1 MSSRLLLLLAAGLA
15 AGLMLL
21 PSAASAEPAPPAETL
36 YQTHCASC
44 HGESRLGGIGP
55 ALLPGNLSR
64 LEPAAAEGVIRDG
77 RAASQMPGFADQ
89 LDEEQVSDLA
99 EWLYRAPDEEPIWGR
114 DEILAS
120 QVVHHRD
127 GSLPDTPRF
136 DADPLNL
143 FIVVETGDHHATL
156 LDGDTFEPIHRF
168 ETRYALHGGPKYT
181 PDGRHVFFGSRDGWI
196 TKYDIYN
203 MEVVAEVRAGIN
215 MRNIA
220 VSGDGRYVM
229 AANYLPHSLVLFDAH
244 NLDLMKVYPAQ
255 GESGESSRVSAVYA
269 APPRGSFIAA
279 LKDIEEV
286 WEIPWPLPTEPVV
299 STGHMATPLAPQRHH
314 DTPNFRVRRIPVPD
328 YLDDFFFDLDY
339 AHVIGASRGGE
350 SDGQGGMVVNLDSGE
365 KVADLPL
372 EGMPHLGSGI
382 TWEHEG
388 RRVMAT
394 PHLTRAAVSIIDM
407 TTWEVIKTLE
417 TDGPGFFMRS
427 HANSPYV
434 WADVFFGPHRDRVHV
449 IDKASLEIV
458 ETLIPEPGKTAAH
471 VEFDRYGEKLLLSL
485 WEDDGAVIVYDAE
498 SLEEEKRIPMSKP
511 SGKYN
516 VWNKTRYEEGTSH

>member
-1 MSSRLLLLLAAGLA
+1 MPVASVLADDADTRA
-15 AGLMLL
+15 
-21 PSAASAEPAPPAETL
+21 L
-36 YQTHCASC
+36 YQAQCASC
-44 HGESRLGGIGP
+44 HGKARLGGIGP

-64 LEPAAAEGVIRDG
+64 LKPEAAIQVIRDG
-77 RAASQMPGFADQ
+77 RHASQMPGFGDILASDDIASLAD
-89 LDEEQVSDLA
+89 
-99 EWLYRAPDEEPIWGR
+99 WIYRPPETPPSWTKD
-114 DEILAS
+114 DILAS
-120 QVVHHRD
+120 QILLHPE
-127 GSLPDTPRF
+127 GSLPNEPVF
-136 DADPLNL
+136 AADPLNL
-143 FIVVETGDHHATL
+143 FIVVETGDHHASV
-156 LDGDTFEPIHRF
+156 LDGDTFERIHRF

-181 PDGRHVFFGSRDGWI
+181 PDGRYVFFGSRDGWI
-196 TKYDIYN
+196 TKYDLYN
-203 MEVVAEVRAGIN
+203 FEVVAEVRAGIN

-220 VSGDGRYVM
+220 VSADGRYVM

-244 NLDLMKVYPAQ
+244 ELDLMKVYPVADQ
-255 GESGESSRVSAVYA
+255 AGNGSRVSAVYA

-299 STGHMATPLAPQRHH
+299 STGHMNTPLVSQRSH
-314 DTPNFRVRRIPVPD
+314 DTPNFRVRRISVPD

-339 AHVIGASRGGE
+339 GHVIGASRGG
-350 SDGQGGMVVNLDSGE
+350 QGGMVIDLDSGE

-372 EGMPHLGSGI
+372 AGMPHLGSGI
-382 TWEHEG
+382 TWEYEG

-394 PHLTRAAVSIIDM
+394 PHLSKSAVSIIDM
-407 TTWEVIKTLE
+407 QDWSVIKTLE

-427 HANSPYV
+427 HANSPYAWV
-434 WADVFFGPHRDRVHV
+434 DVFFGPNRDRMHV

-485 WEDDGAVIVYDAE
+485 WEDDGAVIVYDGNT
-498 SLEEEKRIPMSKP
+498 LEELQRIPMSKP

>member
-1 MSSRLLLLLAAGLA
+1 MNFLSLVARLVFFLPAVSALANEADTR
-15 AGLMLL
+15 
-21 PSAASAEPAPPAETL
+21 TL
-36 YQTHCASC
+36 YRTQCAAC
-44 HGESRLGGIGP
+44 HGEARLGGIGP

-64 LEPAAAEGVIRDG
+64 LKPDAAGQVIRDG
-77 RAASQMPGFADQ
+77 RLASQMPGFGET
-89 LDEEQVSDLA
+89 LDSDEIASLV
-99 EWLYRAPDEEPIWGR
+99 EWIYRPPETPPSWTKD
-114 DEILAS
+114 DILAS
-120 QVVHHRD
+120 QVVAFPE
-127 GSLPDTPRF
+127 GSLPNEPLF

-143 FIVVETGDHHATL
+143 FIVVETGDHHASV
-156 LDGDTFEPIHRF
+156 LDGDSFERIHRF

-181 PDGRHVFFGSRDGWI
+181 PDGRYVFFGSRDGWI
-196 TKYDIYN
+196 TKYDLYN
-203 MEVVAEVRAGIN
+203 LEVVAEVRAGIN

-220 VSGDGRYVM
+220 VSADGRYVM

-244 NLDLMKVYPAQ
+244 ELDLMKVYPVADEA
-255 GESGESSRVSAVYA
+255 GNGSRVSAVYA

-286 WEIPWPLPTEPVV
+286 WEIPWPLPIEPVV
-299 STGHMATPLAPQRHH
+299 STGHMSTPLAAGRSH
-314 DTPNFRVRRIPVPD
+314 DTPNFRVRRISVPD

-339 AHVIGASRGGE
+339 RHVIGASRGG
-350 SDGQGGMVVNLDSGE
+350 QGGMVVDLDSGE

-372 EGMPHLGSGI
+372 AGMPHLGSGI
-382 TWEHEG
+382 TWEYEG

-394 PHLTRAAVSIIDM
+394 PHLSKAAVSIIDM
-407 TTWEVIKTLE
+407 QDWSVIKTLE

-427 HANSPYV
+427 HANSPYAWV
-434 WADVFFGPHRDRVHV
+434 DVFFGPNRDRVHV

-471 VEFDRYGEKLLLSL
+471 VEFDRYGKKLLLSI
-485 WEDDGAVIVYDAE
+485 WDDDGAVIVYDGDT
-498 SLEEEKRIPMSKP
+498 LEELKRIPMRKP

>member
-1 MSSRLLLLLAAGLA
+1 A
-15 AGLMLL
+15 
-21 PSAASAEPAPPAETL
+21 L
-36 YQTHCASC
+36 YRAQCASC
-44 HGESRLGGIGP
+44 HGEERLGGIGP

-64 LEPAAAEGVIRDG
+64 LSPEAAEAVIRDG
-77 RAASQMPGFADQ
+77 RAASQMPAFGER
-89 LDEEQVSDLA
+89 LDEAAIASLA
-99 EWLYRAPDEEPIWGR
+99 AWLYRAPEVAPAWGR

-120 QVVHHRD
+120 QSVPHPD

-136 DADPLNL
+136 EADPLNL
-143 FIVVETGDHHATL
+143 FVVVETGDHHASV
-156 LDGDTFEPIHRF
+156 LDGDTFERIHRF
-168 ETRYALHGGPKYT
+168 PTRYALHGGPKYT
-181 PDGRHVFFGSRDGWI
+181 PDGRYVFFGSRDGWI
-196 TKYDIYN
+196 TKVDLYN
-203 MEVVAEVRAGIN
+203 LEVVAEVRAGIN

-220 VSGDGRYVM
+220 VSADGRYVM

-244 NLDLMKVYPAQ
+244 NLDPMKVYPVV
-255 GESGESSRVSAVYA
+255 GENGESSRVSAVYA

-279 LKDIEEV
+279 LKDLEEV

-299 STGHMATPLAPQRHH
+299 STGHMTTPLEPKRRH
-314 DTPNFRVRRIPVPD
+314 DTPTFRVRRLPVPD
-328 YLDDFFFDLDY
+328 YLDDFFFDPAY
-339 AHVIGASRGGE
+339 RHVIGASRGG
-350 SDGQGGMVVNLDSGE
+350 QGGMVIDLDSGE

-407 TTWEVIKTLE
+407 TDWTVIKTLE

-427 HANSPYV
+427 HANSPYAWV
-434 WADVFFGPHRDRVHV
+434 DVFFGPNRDRVHV
-449 IDKASLEIV
+449 IDKARLEIV

-471 VEFDRYGEKLLLSL
+471 VEFDRDGEKLLLSL
-485 WEDDGAVIVYDAE
+485 WEEEGAVIVYDAE
-498 SLEEEKRIPMSKP
+498 TLEEEQRIPMSRP

>member
-1 MSSRLLLLLAAGLA
+1 MPVRSLPRGLA
-15 AGLMLL
+15 TLLGAALMTLL
-21 PSAASAEPAPPAETL
+21 SPALADGPEAF
-36 YQTHCASC
+36 YRAQCASC
-44 HGESRLGGIGP
+44 HGEDRLGGIGP

-64 LEPAAAEGVIRDG
+64 LTPEAAETVIRDG
-77 RAASQMPGFADQ
+77 RAASQMPGFGER
-89 LDEEQVSDLA
+89 LDDAAIASLA
-99 EWLYRAPDEEPIWGR
+99 EWLYREPEVAPTWGR

-120 QVVHHRD
+120 QSVPHPD

-136 DADPLNL
+136 EADPLNL
-143 FIVVETGDHHATL
+143 FVVVETGDHHASV
-156 LDGDTFEPIHRF
+156 LDGDTFERIHRF
-168 ETRYALHGGPKYT
+168 PTRYALHGGPKYT
-181 PDGRHVFFGSRDGWI
+181 PDGRYVFFGSRDGWI
-196 TKYDIYN
+196 TKVDLYN
-203 MEVVAEVRAGIN
+203 LEVVAEVRAGIN

-220 VSGDGRYVM
+220 VSADGRYVM

-244 NLDLMKVYPAQ
+244 NLDLMKVYPVV
-255 GESGESSRVSAVYA
+255 GENGDSSRVSAVYA

-279 LKDIEEV
+279 LKDLEEV

-299 STGHMATPLAPQRHH
+299 STGHMATPLEPRRRH
-314 DTPNFRVRRIPVPD
+314 DTPTFRVRRLPVPD
-328 YLDDFFFDLDY
+328 YLDDFFFDPAY
-339 AHVIGASRGGE
+339 RHVIGASRGG
-350 SDGQGGMVVNLDSGE
+350 QGGMVIDLDSGE

-382 TWEHEG
+382 TWEHQG

-407 TTWEVIKTLE
+407 TDWTVIKTLE

-427 HANSPYV
+427 HANSPYAWV
-434 WADVFFGPHRDRVHV
+434 DVFFGPNRDRVHV

-458 ETLIPEPGKTAAH
+458 ETLTPEPGKTAAH
-471 VEFDRYGEKLLLSL
+471 VEFDRDGEKLLLSL
-485 WEDDGAVIVYDAE
+485 WEEDGAVIVYDAVT
-498 SLEEEKRIPMSKP
+498 LEEEQRIPMSRP

>member
-1 MSSRLLLLLAAGLA
+1 MKTLPLLFTAALT
-15 AGLMLL
+15 LL
-21 PSAASAEPAPPAETL
+21 PMVASAETETAAL
-36 YQTHCASC
+36 YQTHCATC
-44 HGESRLGGIGP
+44 HGEARLGGIGP

-64 LEPAAAEGVIRDG
+64 LKPAAAEAVIRDG
-77 RAASQMPGFADQ
+77 RAASQMPGFAAQ
-89 LDEEQVSDLA
+89 LAEAQIASLA
-99 EWLYRAPDEEPIWGR
+99 EWIYREPEVEPHWGR

-120 QVVHHRD
+120 QAVAHPH

-143 FIVVETGDHHATL
+143 FIVVETGDHHASL
-156 LDGDTFEPIHRF
+156 LDGDTFERIHRF

-181 PDGRHVFFGSRDGWI
+181 PDGRYVFFGSRDGWI

-203 MEVVAEVRAGIN
+203 MAVVAEVRAGIN

-220 VSGDGRYVM
+220 VSSDGRYVM

-244 NLDLMKVYPAQ
+244 HLDLMKVYPAT
-255 GESGESSRVSAVYA
+255 GANGDSSRVSAVYA

-299 STGHMATPLAPQRHH
+299 STGHMTTPLEQRRGH
-314 DTPNFRVRRIPVPD
+314 DTSNFRVRRIPVPD

-350 SDGQGGMVVNLDSGE
+350 SEGQGGMVVNLDSGE

-407 TTWEVIKTLE
+407 TDWTVIKTLE

-434 WADVFFGPHRDRVHV
+434 WVDVFFGPNRDRVHV
-449 IDKASLEIV
+449 IDKTSLEIV

-471 VEFDRYGEKLLLSL
+471 VEFDRYGDKLLLSL
-485 WEDDGAVIVYDAE
+485 WEQDGAVIVYDGDT
-498 SLEEEKRIPMSKP
+498 LKEEKRIPMSKP

>member
-1 MSSRLLLLLAAGLA
+1 MRIALHKTCLSTLVAVVLLAVIAPA
-15 AGLMLL
+15 D
-21 PSAASAEPAPPAETL
+21 AEQAEAL
-36 YQTHCASC
+36 YQAECAAC
-44 HGESRLGGIGP
+44 HGETRLGGIGP

-64 LEPAAAEGVIRDG
+64 LTPEAAEAVIRHG
-77 RAASQMPGFADQ
+77 RPASQMPAFGET
-89 LDEEQVSDLA
+89 LDDAAIATLA
-99 EWLYRAPDEEPIWGR
+99 EWIYRPPVVEPRWTQQ
-114 DEILAS
+114 DILAS
-120 QVVHHRD
+120 QVVAHPD
-127 GSLPDTPRF
+127 GSLPDVPLF

-143 FIVVETGDHHATL
+143 FIVVETGDHHASL
-156 LDGDTFEPIHRF
+156 LDGDTFERIHRF

-220 VSGDGRYVM
+220 VSADGRYVM

-244 NLDLMKVYPAQ
+244 NLDLMKVYPVV
-255 GESGESSRVSAVYA
+255 GEDGESSRVSAVYA

-279 LKDIEEV
+279 LKDLEEV

-299 STGHMATPLAPQRHH
+299 STGHMATPLEKRRGH
-314 DTPNFRVRRIPVPD
+314 DTPNFQVRRIPVPD
-328 YLDDFFFDLDY
+328 YLDDFFFDLEYD
-339 AHVIGASRGGE
+339 HVIGASRG
-350 SDGQGGMVVNLDSGE
+350 GQGGMVVNLDSGE

-407 TTWEVIKTLE
+407 TDWTVIKTLE

-434 WADVFFGPHRDRVHV
+434 WVDVFFGPNRDRVHI

-458 ETLIPEPGKTAAH
+458 ETLIPAPGKTAAH
-471 VEFDRYGEKLLLSL
+471 VEFDRYGEKLLLSV
-485 WEDDGAVIVYDAE
+485 WEEEGAVIVYDGDT
-498 SLEEEKRIPMSKP
+498 LEEEQRIPMSKP

>member
-1 MSSRLLLLLAAGLA
+1 MKRVLPLRMFLQALAATLLVTVMVP
-15 AGLMLL
+15 AG
-21 PSAASAEPAPPAETL
+21 ADDIRTL
-36 YQTHCASC
+36 YQSQCASC
-44 HGESRLGGIGP
+44 HGEERLGGIGP

-64 LEPAAAEGVIRDG
+64 LKPQAAEAVIRDG
-77 RAASQMPGFADQ
+77 RPASQMPAFGEQ
-89 LDEEQVSDLA
+89 LDEGQIASLA
-99 EWLYRAPDEEPIWGR
+99 EWLYRAPEVEPTWGR
-114 DEILAS
+114 DEILDS
-120 QVVHHRD
+120 HQVIHPD
-127 GSLPDTPRF
+127 GSLPDEPLF

-143 FIVVETGDHHATL
+143 FIVVETGDHHASL

-181 PDGRHVFFGSRDGWI
+181 PDGRYVFFGSRDGWI

-220 VSGDGRYVM
+220 VSADGRYVM

-244 NLDLMKVYPAQ
+244 NLDLMKVYPVV
-255 GESGESSRVSAVYA
+255 GEEGESSRVSAVYA

-299 STGHMATPLAPQRHH
+299 STGHMATPLEQRRGH
-314 DTPNFRVRRIPVPD
+314 DTPNFQVRRIPVPD

-339 AHVIGASRGGE
+339 THVIGASRGGQG
-350 SDGQGGMVVNLDSGE
+350 DGQGGMVVNLDSGE

-434 WADVFFGPHRDRVHV
+434 WVDVFFGPHRDRVHV

-458 ETLIPEPGKTAAH
+458 ETLTPEPGKTAAH
-471 VEFDRYGEKLLLSL
+471 VEFDRHGEKLLLSL
-485 WEDDGAVIVYDAE
+485 WEEDGAVIVYDGDT
-498 SLEEEKRIPMSKP
+498 LEEEKRIPMSKP

>member
-1 MSSRLLLLLAAGLA
+1 MKLISLVVRVALFLPAFSVLADEADT
-15 AGLMLL
+15 
-21 PSAASAEPAPPAETL
+21 SAL
-36 YQTHCASC
+36 YQAQCAAC
-44 HGESRLGGIGP
+44 HGESRLGGLGP

-64 LEPAAAEGVIRDG
+64 LSQEAAADVIRDG
-77 RAASQMPGFADQ
+77 RLASQMQGFGEALSDNDIAS
-89 LDEEQVSDLA
+89 LVEWIYRPPVSPPSWGEEA
-99 EWLYRAPDEEPIWGR
+99 
-114 DEILAS
+114 ILAS
-120 QVVHHRD
+120 QVVPFPD
-127 GSLPDTPRF
+127 GSLPDEPLF

-143 FIVVETGDHHATL
+143 FIVVETGDHHASL
-156 LDGDTFEPIHRF
+156 LDGDSFERIHRF

-181 PDGRHVFFGSRDGWI
+181 PDGRYVFFGSRDGWI
-196 TKYDIYN
+196 TKYDLYN
-203 MEVVAEVRAGIN
+203 LEVVAEVRAGIN

-220 VSGDGRYVM
+220 VSADGRYVM

-244 NLDLMKVYPAQ
+244 NLDLMHVYPVADEA
-255 GESGESSRVSAVYA
+255 GNGSRVSAVYA

-299 STGHMATPLAPQRHH
+299 STGHMSTPLTPQRSH
-314 DTPNFRVRRIPVPD
+314 DTPNFRVRRIAVPD

-339 AHVIGASRGGE
+339 RHVIGASRGG
-350 SDGQGGMVVNLDSGE
+350 QGGMVVDLDSGE

-372 EGMPHLGSGI
+372 AGMPHLGSGI
-382 TWEHEG
+382 AWEYEG
-388 RRVMAT
+388 RRVMAI
-394 PHLTRAAVSIIDM
+394 PHLSRAEVSIIDM
-407 TTWEVIKTLE
+407 QDWSVIKALE

-427 HANSPYV
+427 HAESPYAWV
-434 WADVFFGPHRDRVHV
+434 DVFFGPNRDRVHV

-471 VEFDRYGEKLLLSL
+471 VEFDRYGKKLLLSL
-485 WEDDGAVIVYDAE
+485 WEDDGAVIVYDGDT
-498 SLEEEKRIPMSKP
+498 LEELQRIPMSKP

>member
-1 MSSRLLLLLAAGLA
+1 MKRIVSLRKCLPPLAAALLVTA
-15 AGLMLL
+15 MVPAG
-21 PSAASAEPAPPAETL
+21 ADDIRAL
-36 YQTHCASC
+36 YQAQCAAC
-44 HGESRLGGIGP
+44 HGEERLGGIGP

-64 LEPAAAEGVIRDG
+64 LKPQAAEAVIRDG
-77 RAASQMPGFADQ
+77 RPASQMPGFGGQ
-89 LDEEQVSDLA
+89 LDDGQVRSLA
-99 EWLYRAPDEEPIWGR
+99 EWIYRAPEVEPTWGR

-120 QVVHHRD
+120 HAVPHPD
-127 GSLPDTPRF
+127 GTLPDVPRF

-143 FIVVETGDHHATL
+143 FIVVETGDHHASL

-220 VSGDGRYVM
+220 VSADGRYVM

-244 NLDLMKVYPAQ
+244 NLDLMKVYPVV
-255 GESGESSRVSAVYA
+255 GEDGESSRVSAVYA

-279 LKDIEEV
+279 LKDLEEV

-299 STGHMATPLAPQRHH
+299 STGHMATPLEQQRGH
-314 DTPNFRVRRIPVPD
+314 DTPNFQVRRIPVPD

-339 AHVIGASRGGE
+339 EHVIGASRGGE

-382 TWEHEG
+382 TWQHEG

-407 TTWEVIKTLE
+407 TDWTVIKTLE

-434 WADVFFGPHRDRVHV
+434 WVDVFFGPHRDRVHV

-485 WEDDGAVIVYDAE
+485 WEEDGAVIVYDGDT
-498 SLEEEKRIPMSKP
+498 LEEEKRIPMSKP